1 MCKNQ
6 GFVHQSTASE
16 TERDSNF
23 PCNCDDFDFLSAI
36 STSLSAMIDH
46 KWVSVKCGPDGG
58 GWRIE
63 KRR

>member
-23 PCNCDDFDFLSAI
+23 LCNCNDFDFMSAI
-36 STSLSAMIDH
+36 STSLSAMIDD
-46 KWVSVKCGPDGG
+46 KLLLTQCFSV
-58 GWRIE
+58 
-63 KRR
+63 

>member
-23 PCNCDDFDFLSAI
+23 LCNCNDFDFLSAI
-36 STSLSAMIDH
+36 STSLSAMIDD
-46 KWVSVKCGPDGG
+46 KLLLTQCFSVWLLTGPS
-58 GWRIE
+58 
-63 KRR
+63 